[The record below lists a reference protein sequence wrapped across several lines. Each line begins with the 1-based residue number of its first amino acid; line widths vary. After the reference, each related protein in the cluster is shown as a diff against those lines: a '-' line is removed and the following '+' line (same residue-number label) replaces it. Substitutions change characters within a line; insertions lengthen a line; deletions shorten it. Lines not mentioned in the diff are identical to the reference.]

1 MDGMAVHTRTAE
13 STAAGRSDDAVG
25 DTGRQTRTAAHHLA
39 GMVPPHMG
47 TMLELCAGYG
57 GFSLALQDVAQPICY
72 IERDS
77 YAASVL
83 ASHIKAGRLH
93 DAPIWDDVDTFDG
106 RPWRGLV
113 DIVAGGI
120 PCQPFSAAG
129 KQLGVDDD
137 RWLWPSIA
145 RLLAEVEPRYVF
157 LENVPQLVRHGL
169 PEVLADLARLGF
181 DAEWGLLSAAAVG
194 APHRRERFW
203 LLGHAENDRLQEG
216 WEQSRVG
223 RRDVDGPSGAP
234 VADTGDFR
242 RDVLGDAREVRGA
255 GGTAQGS
262 TQQRQRG
269 RDEAGHG
276 SADVADT
283 GRAQRQGGGRQPTGP
298 QHARTADPRPTVA
311 DAASVG
317 LCSRLASRTPKEQ
330 PGAAICGCDV
340 ADAASVDEREP
351 HDAARPIARG
361 DTRQDAGW
369 RGFPPPPGDDAGWA
383 DWIAQGGPEPGVR
396 RGTDGAPPWLAD
408 ALHLGGNGLVP
419 QCARAAWELL
429 TERLGKD

>member
-1 MDGMAVHTRTAE
+1 MDGMAVYARTVE
-13 STAAGRSDDAVG
+13 SAAAGCPDDAVG
-25 DTGRQTRTAAHHLA
+25 NTQRQTRAAARHLA

-203 LLGHAENDRLQEG
+203 LLADAG
-216 WEQSRVG
+216 
-223 RRDVDGPSGAP
+223 DV
-234 VADTGDFR
+234 R
-242 RDVLGDAREVRGA
+242 RDVLGDAGEVRRA
-255 GGTAQGS
+255 GGTAQS
-262 TQQRQRG
+262 SAQQRQRG
-269 RDEAGHG
+269 RDEVGYGGTNVADADGSRRSEIAGG
-276 SADVADT
+276 IPEDEDGEARARGCSGGDGVKPDCRREAVADT
-283 GRAQRQGGGRQPTGP
+283 GRAQRQGGGRQPEGP

-311 DAASVG
+311 DTTG
-317 LCSRLASRTPKEQ
+317 EH
-330 PGAAICGCDV
+330 
-340 ADAASVDEREP
+340 EREP
-351 HDAARPIARG
+351 HYGSRPIARG

-396 RGTDGAPPWLAD
+396 RGADGAPPWLAD

>member
-203 LLGHAENDRLQEG
+203 LLADAGGARRSEVAGSTPGDEAADGWQPDGHH
-216 WEQSRVG
+216 
-223 RRDVDGPSGAP
+223 
-234 VADTGDFR
+234 VADGH
-242 RDVLGDAREVRGA
+242 REA
-255 GGTAQGS
+255 
-262 TQQRQRG
+262 
-269 RDEAGHG
+269 
-276 SADVADT
+276 VADT